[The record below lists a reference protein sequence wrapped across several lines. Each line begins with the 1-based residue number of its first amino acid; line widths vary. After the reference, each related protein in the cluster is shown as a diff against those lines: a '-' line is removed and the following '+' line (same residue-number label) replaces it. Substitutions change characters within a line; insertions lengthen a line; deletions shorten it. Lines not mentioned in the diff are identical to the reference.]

1 MVVSPRS
8 HLVPPRSIFSSD
20 TSSLLYEPRSPE
32 GGLNVS
38 YNCLDRH
45 AYKNPDKTAIIYE
58 ADEPG
63 QAREIS
69 YAELLRETC
78 RIANVLRGWG
88 VKKGDTVS
96 IYLPMTW

>member
-1 MVVSPRS
+1 MDFP
-8 HLVPPRSIFSSD
+8 LIF
-20 TSSLLYEPRSPE
+20 LLLRFRSPE

-45 AYKNPDKTAIIYE
+45 AYANPDKTAIIYE

-78 RIANVLRGWG
+78 RIANVLKGWG

-96 IYLPMTW
+96 IYLPMTWWVALVTLFVYEKVG